1 MTVEYSPGSR
11 ANRSQSSTHKEKSLR
26 CVACVI
32 LFSSHSLTPPSQL
45 ATRST
50 FKHPSHRGPHFHLE
64 LKCGEID
71 QDVISI
77 DRALRAKAIATATA
91 VTVQHK
97 PPPPVPHTA
106 VVITPKVA
114 APARKRRRRGASP
127 RRPEAID
134 IDAWTSADIV
144 QRRKWVKQEYNRNYM
159 ARKKEQRRLAAA
171 QEMIKEEVKE
181 EILEPVAT
189 SRDEGHDDDNDHDD
203 HVMDTQDADTTYS
216 HTDVLY
222 DEVSGDD
229 STDVQET
236 EDEEYA
242 EVRAPIDSRFR
253 WWY

>member
-1 MTVEYSPGSR
+1 M
-11 ANRSQSSTHKEKSLR
+11 
-26 CVACVI
+26 I

-77 DRALRAKAIATATA
+77 DRALRAKAIATA

-144 QRRKWVKQEYNRNYM
+144 QRRKWVKQQYNRNYM

-181 EILEPVAT
+181 EEILEPVAT
-189 SRDEGHDDDNDHDD
+189 SRDDDDDHDD
-203 HVMDTQDADTTYS
+203 HVMDTQDADTTYPR
-216 HTDVLY
+216 TDVLY

-242 EVRAPIDSRFR
+242 KVRAPIDNRFR

>member
-1 MTVEYSPGSR
+1 MILSPSY
-11 ANRSQSSTHKEKSLR
+11 
-26 CVACVI
+26 
-32 LFSSHSLTPPSQL
+32 SLTLPSQL

-77 DRALRAKAIATATA
+77 DRALRAKAIATATPA
-91 VTVQHK
+91 TVQHK
-97 PPPPVPHTA
+97 PPPVSHTA

-134 IDAWTSADIV
+134 IDAWTLADIV
-144 QRRKWVKQEYNRNYM
+144 QRRKWVKQQYNRNYM
-159 ARKKEQRRLAAA
+159 ARKKEQQRLAAA
-171 QEMIKEEVKE
+171 QAMIKEEMKE

-189 SRDEGHDDDNDHDD
+189 SRDEGDDHDDHDD

-216 HTDVLY
+216 RTDVLY
-222 DEVSGDD
+222 DEVSCDN

-236 EDEEYA
+236 DDEEYA

>member
-1 MTVEYSPGSR
+1 VTVEYSPGSP
-11 ANRSQSSTHKEKSLR
+11 ANRSQSLTKKEKLSR
-26 CVACVI
+26 CVARVI
-32 LFSSHSLTPPSQL
+32 LFPSHSLTPPSQL

-50 FKHPSHRGPHFHLE
+50 FKHPSHRGPNFHLE

-77 DRALRAKAIATATA
+77 DRALRAKAIATAIA

-97 PPPPVPHTA
+97 PPPVSHTA

-114 APARKRRRRGASP
+114 SPAPKRRRRGASP

-144 QRRKWVKQEYNRNYM
+144 QRRKWVKQQYNRNYM

-181 EILEPVAT
+181 EEILEPVAT
-189 SRDEGHDDDNDHDD
+189 SRDDDDDHDD
-203 HVMDTQDADTTYS
+203 HVMDTQDADTTYPR
-216 HTDVLY
+216 TDVLY
-222 DEVSGDD
+222 DEVSDDD

-242 EVRAPIDSRFR
+242 KVRAPIDNRFR